1 MNEAAPPSPLRRER
15 LREVRLLLSAVAA
28 LDLERQIADYLT
40 SRYLDYLQW
49 LENGAN
55 ANLRIYYSLRIPAL
69 VLAATVP
76 ALIALDFGTVGRTI
90 TVVLGIVVAAATAVE
105 HFLNSGQRW
114 RHYRG
119 TAELMK
125 SEAWLYLEL
134 AGDYASYT
142 RHDAAF
148 PTFVARAEA
157 LMRDEVREYVS
168 TIVAEQRKPAD
179 THVPGEH

>member
-1 MNEAAPPSPLRRER
+1 MNEGAPSSPLRRER
-15 LREVRLLLSAVAA
+15 LREVHLLQSAVAA

-69 VLAATVP
+69 ILAATVP
-76 ALIALDFGTVGRTI
+76 ALIALDFGAVGRTI
-90 TVVLGIVVAAATAVE
+90 TVVLGIVVAATTGVE

-134 AGDYASYT
+134 AGDYANYT

-148 PTFVARAEA
+148 ATFVARAEA
-157 LMRDEVREYVS
+157 LMREEVREYVS
-168 TIVAEQRKPAD
+168 TIVSEQRKPAE
-179 THVPGEH
+179 TNVPGEH